1 MSWGL
6 VKLGSVCSLVNGD
19 RGKNY
24 PSKDAL
30 MTEGIPFINA
40 GNLTD
45 LNSINFKGHNF
56 ISEERYEL
64 LSNGKIE
71 LNDILFCLRGSLGK
85 FAIVDKSLLK
95 GAIASSLVII
105 RAGKNINGDY
115 LKNYLKSN
123 LCFLQINK
131 FENGAAQ
138 PNLSAKDLKDFEI
151 PLPYPDDPEKSLK
164 VQKRIAAILDKAD
177 GIRRKRQQAIQ
188 LADDFLRSVFL
199 DMFGDPVTNP
209 KGWEVKPVGEICSCI
224 VPGRDKPKSFTGE
237 TPWVTTNDLEHL
249 DVTSESKKFIGLSG
263 FEISEVKAKIVPRN
277 SVLMTCVGDLGT
289 VSIAGNDMVINQ
301 QLHAFLPNEYIDS
314 SFLSFALSFQK
325 GFMMRMASS
334 TTLPYM
340 NKTICNSVPLI
351 NPPFEV
357 QKIFGDIV
365 KKNRVIKS
373 KFNSSIQEPLFEIL
387 SQKAF
392 KGEL

>member
-1 MSWGL
+1 MSWLL
-6 VKLGSVCSLVNGD
+6 V
-19 RGKNY
+19 
-24 PSKDAL
+24 P
-30 MTEGIPFINA
+30 
-40 GNLTD
+40 
-45 LNSINFKGHNF
+45 
-56 ISEERYEL
+56 ISEFCETGSGGTPSRKQADYYEGDIPWIKSGDL
-64 LSNGKIE
+64 REKTVTKATEFITE
-71 LNDILFCLRGSLGK
+71 L
-85 FAIVDKSLLK
+85 AIKKSSAKVVPK
-95 GAIASSLVII
+95 GAILLAMYGATVGRMAMLGVDAATNQAVCSIVPDEKKAFPKYVYYALLNKVP
-105 RAGKNINGDY
+105 D
-115 LKNYLKSN
+115 
-123 LCFLQINK
+123 FLRSAV
-131 FENGAAQ
+131 GGAQ
-138 PNLSAKDLKDFEI
+138 PNISQGMIKDTKI

-164 VQKRIAAILDKAD
+164 EQKRIAAILDKAD

-199 DMFGDPVTNP
+199 DMFGDPVMNP

-301 QLHAFLPNEYIDS
+301 QLHAFLPNKYIDS